1 MKSNIIAIVEPW
13 VAIIH
18 EVHIYLCASSALD
31 SGANKF
37 PSLLKLVQKSG
48 NHGGGREAENEF
60 SQKCFVINRK
70 IGEILIVEMGSDS
83 RQNRA

>member
-1 MKSNIIAIVEPW
+1 MRSKVIAIVEPW
-13 VAIIH
+13 VAIIP

-48 NHGGGREAENEF
+48 NHGVEEKQNEF
-60 SQKCFVINRK
+60 SQKCFVIN
-70 IGEILIVEMGSDS
+70 
-83 RQNRA
+83 